1 MRQVGD
7 RDGQVLQQRTTYSVN
22 VALYEIPPD
31 DEDEVED
38 VDGGAD
44 AVVLGAGL
52 PTAAGD
58 EEATLAGAEE
68 AGKPGFFFGSVP
80 SLSMPS
86 PPDSSEGLEG
96 MLDPT
101 VVGRAASAVPVPEG
115 MMKPVDTSPRVGK
128 EE

>member
-1 MRQVGD
+1 M
-7 RDGQVLQQRTTYSVN
+7 N

-44 AVVLGAGL
+44 AEVLGAGL
-52 PTAAGD
+52 PTEAAGN

-80 SLSMPS
+80 SFSMPS
-86 PPDSSEGLEG
+86 PPDSIEGLEG
-96 MLDPT
+96 MPDPT